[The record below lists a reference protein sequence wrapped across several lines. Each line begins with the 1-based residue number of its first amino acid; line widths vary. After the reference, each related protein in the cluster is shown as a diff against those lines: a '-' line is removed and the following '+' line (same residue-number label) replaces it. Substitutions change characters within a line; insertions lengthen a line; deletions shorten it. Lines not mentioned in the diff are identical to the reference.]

1 MKYWIKMIAALI
13 MGLIVGTYI
22 NQNSSML
29 APLQIIGIMFFRV
42 LSFIIVP
49 LLFFSILRTIL
60 YLKSQKRLFIILSK
74 SIGFFL
80 LLTIIGAAIGVVLGD
95 VLMPGAGINIG
106 KIETPALID
115 YPKTSDYIKN
125 IIPDNI
131 FNLIK
136 YPTNVYPIIFVSY
149 IITLGIGL
157 AKAKADYFTNLIQS
171 IDEIFHKINILILE
185 FLPIGIFTYVA
196 YLLGSRTTELILPY
210 LKLVLIII
218 FGAFLHIFI
227 IQTLLIYLF
236 TKKNA
241 FVLIHALLPSAI
253 LAGVSGNRYIS
264 YNSVVEN
271 IEHNMGADREVFT
284 FTSGIGI
291 TLSLSGSAIS
301 AGVMTLFI
309 SQAYGLDLSVYLQII
324 IVFLITLFSL
334 KLDGV
339 FKAGLVI
346 LSVVLSYVVKLPQ
359 EGYAL
364 VLGIIPVIM
373 QIETIVNVMGNATV
387 SYIIAKSENATSDI
401 ALKDFL

>member
-1 MKYWIKMIAALI
+1 MKYWIKMIAALV

-22 NQNSSML
+22 NQDSFIL
-29 APLQIIGIMFFRV
+29 EPFRIIGVMFFRA
-42 LSFIIVP
+42 LSFIIFP
-49 LLFFSILRTIL
+49 LLFFSVTRSIL
-60 YLKSQKRLFIILSK
+60 YLKSQKRLFIILIK

-80 LLTIIGAAIGVVLGD
+80 LLTVIGAAIGVVLGD
-95 VLMPGAGINIG
+95 VLRPGEGINIG
-106 KIETPALID
+106 KIETPALIN
-115 YPKTSDYIKN
+115 YPKTSDYITK

-131 FNLIK
+131 FNLLK
-136 YPTNVYPIIFVSY
+136 SSKTVYPIIFAAY
-149 IITLGIGL
+149 ILALGIGL
-157 AKAKADYFTNLIQS
+157 AKSKGDYLINLIDS
-171 IDEIFHKINILILE
+171 IDEIVHKTNILILE
-185 FLPIGIFTYVA
+185 FLPIGVFTYIG
-196 YLLGSRTTELILPY
+196 YLLGSRTTDLILPY
-210 LKLVLIII
+210 LKLLLIII
-218 FGAFLHIFI
+218 GGAFIHIFI
-227 IQTLLIYLF
+227 IQTLLVFLF
-236 TKKNA
+236 TKKNP
-241 FVLIHALLPSAI
+241 FVLIHAVLPSAI

-264 YNSVVEN
+264 YSSIVEN

-291 TLSLSGSAIS
+291 ALSLSGSAIS

-309 SQAYGLDLSVYLQII
+309 AQAYGLDLSVYLQII

-364 VLGIIPVIM
+364 VLGIIPVLI
-373 QIETIVNVMGNATV
+373 QIETIVNTMGNATV
-387 SYIIAKSENATSDI
+387 SYIIAHSENATSDI